1 MRLLTIDSSVFVSA
15 ARPNEI
21 GNDESTG
28 FLAWVRNTRPR
39 LFLPTLV
46 MAEVAAALSRTGSK
60 PGLAQQY
67 AMAVGQLP
75 NTVMVVLDGGLA
87 RQAAAFGAQ
96 HKLRGADAVY
106 LALAALFAV
115 ELVTLTF
122 ATIGVTLDREQLER
136 GATILQT
143 LTPADFLATIT

>member
-1 MRLLTIDSSVFVSA
+1 MRLLTIDASVFVSA

-21 GNDESTG
+21 GNAESTG
-28 FLAWVRNTRPR
+28 FLKWVRNTWPR

-46 MAEVAAALSRTGSK
+46 VTEVVAALSRTGSK

-67 AMAVGQLP
+67 AMAVAQLL
-75 NTVMVVLDGGLA
+75 NTVMIALDEALA

-106 LALAALFAV
+106 LASAALFAA
-115 ELVTLTF
+115 ELVTL
-122 ATIGVTLDREQLER
+122 DQEQLER
-136 GATILQT
+136 GATIVQT

>member
-15 ARPNEI
+15 ARPSEI
-21 GNDESTG
+21 GNTESTS

-46 MAEVAAALSRTGSK
+46 LAEVAAALSRTGSE

-75 NTVMVVLDGGLA
+75 NTVMVALDEGLA
-87 RQAAAFGAQ
+87 RQSAALGAQ
-96 HKLRGADAVY
+96 HRLRGADAVY
-106 LALAALFAV
+106 LASAALFAA
-115 ELVTLTF
+115 EL
-122 ATIGVTLDREQLER
+122 VTLDREQLER
-136 GATILQT
+136 GAAIAQT

>member
-1 MRLLTIDSSVFVSA
+1 MRLLTIEASVFVSA
-15 ARPNEI
+15 ARPIEI
-21 GNDESTG
+21 GHADSTA
-28 FLAWVRNTRPR
+28 FLPWVRNTRPR

-75 NTVMVVLDGGLA
+75 NTVMVVLDEGLA
-87 RQAAAFGAQ
+87 RQAAALGAQ

-106 LALAALFAV
+106 LASAALFAA
-115 ELVTLTF
+115 ELVTL
-122 ATIGVTLDREQLER
+122 DHEQLRR
-136 GATILQT
+136 GAAIVQT
-143 LTPADFLATIT
+143 LTPAEFMATIQ

>member
-15 ARPNEI
+15 ARPSEI
-21 GNDESTG
+21 GNAESTA
-28 FLAWVRNTRPR
+28 FLTWVRNTRPR

-46 MAEVAAALSRTGSK
+46 LAEVAAALSRTGSE

-75 NTVMVVLDGGLA
+75 NTVMVALDEGLA
-87 RQAAAFGAQ
+87 RQSAALGAQ
-96 HKLRGADAVY
+96 HRLRGADAVY
-106 LALAALFAV
+106 LASAALFAA
-115 ELVTLTF
+115 EL
-122 ATIGVTLDREQLER
+122 VTLDREQLER
-136 GATILQT
+136 GAAIAQT

>member
-15 ARPNEI
+15 ARPSEI
-21 GNDESTG
+21 GNAESTA
-28 FLAWVRNTRPR
+28 FLTWVRNTRPR

-46 MAEVAAALSRTGSK
+46 LAEVAAALSRTGSE

-75 NTVMVVLDGGLA
+75 NTVMVALDEGLA
-87 RQAAAFGAQ
+87 RQSAALGAQ
-96 HKLRGADAVY
+96 HRLRGADAVY
-106 LALAALFAV
+106 LASAALFAA
-115 ELVTLTF
+115 EL
-122 ATIGVTLDREQLER
+122 VTLDREQLER
-136 GATILQT
+136 GSAIVQT